1 MSEVQPADAYDD
13 SEFPLESSFAKFVAE
28 DQPRFPFSADL
39 LIKIILRNFVQFQ
52 SKKYIIMNSRLMYSI
67 INFRFA

>member
-52 SKKYIIMNSRLMYSI
+52 SKN
-67 INFRFA
+67 A

>member
-39 LIKIILRNFVQFQ
+39 FENW
-52 SKKYIIMNSRLMYSI
+52 SNDRLGDDDVMSLKLS
-67 INFRFA
+67 FLPPCSL

>member
-39 LIKIILRNFVQFQ
+39 LIKNCITKFCTIIDQKN
-52 SKKYIIMNSRLMYSI
+52 
-67 INFRFA
+67 A